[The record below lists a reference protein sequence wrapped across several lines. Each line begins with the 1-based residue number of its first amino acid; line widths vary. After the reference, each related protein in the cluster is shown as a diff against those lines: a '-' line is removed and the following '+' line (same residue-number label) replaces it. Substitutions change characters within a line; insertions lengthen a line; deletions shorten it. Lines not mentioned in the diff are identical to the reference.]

1 MLLPPLA
8 GLIVVGLGP
17 RAVPQAGERKRP
29 QRFAQGMDAGA
40 ANVHGAGRPALS
52 RDRSGARLA
61 LGNVRIAI
69 PVAIIAQFSDHP
81 GGENISSTGQ
91 AEIELAVRMESQ
103 YPFDLSFIDIDV
115 FGKRLQMRRKRS
127 GQTCLG
133 PNDGRRDVK
142 AWRLHT
148 LVDGCSSRPA
158 VRTVMVP
165 QESL

>member
-8 GLIVVGLGP
+8 GLVVVGLGP

-61 LGNVRIAI
+61 LGDVRIAI
-69 PVAIIAQFSDHP
+69 PVAIIAQLSHHP

-91 AEIELAVRMESQ
+91 AAVELAVRMELQ
-103 YPFDLSFIDIDV
+103 YPFDLSLVGIDV
-115 FGKRLQMRRKRS
+115 FEERQ
-127 GQTCLG
+127 
-133 PNDGRRDVK
+133 
-142 AWRLHT
+142 
-148 LVDGCSSRPA
+148 
-158 VRTVMVP
+158 
-165 QESL
+165 